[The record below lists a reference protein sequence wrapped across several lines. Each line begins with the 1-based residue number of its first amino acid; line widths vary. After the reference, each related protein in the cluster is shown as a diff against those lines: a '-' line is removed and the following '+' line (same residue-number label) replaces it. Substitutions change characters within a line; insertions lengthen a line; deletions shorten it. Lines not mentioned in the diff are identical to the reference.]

1 MSPIGPF
8 NITNKLKNIYSDTDT
23 GYSQTLTTGVAGV
36 AQDIVY
42 VGAGT
47 LYLYNCLI
55 SYLNASPASTVY
67 ALTAS
72 PYTNTNYGNNTG
84 FVFTYI
90 PAVSRLYSNGTL
102 LVSGSFD
109 EITLTGSTAYSISNT
124 GIAYS
129 KTFDEVT
136 INPINSGLA
145 RRLYSNGT
153 LMIAGSLDE
162 VTGII

>member
-1 MSPIGPF
+1 
-8 NITNKLKNIYSDTDT
+8 
-23 GYSQTLTTGVAGV
+23 
-36 AQDIVY
+36 
-42 VGAGT
+42 
-47 LYLYNCLI
+47 
-55 SYLNASPASTVY
+55 
-67 ALTAS
+67 
-72 PYTNTNYGNNTG
+72 
-84 FVFTYI
+84 
-90 PAVSRLYSNGTL
+90 LYSNGTL

-109 EITLTGSTAYSISNT
+109 EITLTGSTAYRISNT